1 MVRKKILI
9 CRKKEK
15 TKKLFFIPQPTCKKK
30 NENVFGKSMS
40 EKNFCFFLLL
50 FCSKK
55 TFGIFGSVFFFPQVH
70 ETREAPKKN
79 SSEKVEPKDFFS
91 LHPPRLKKAK
101 QWRSIQNKNVFL
113 GKSQGLLPRPGKLF
127 PWPYKTFENNVTVL
141 VFVWF
146 LHRLEKKKRFEK
158 LEEWKKK
165 KKVFSKVSSKRYKK
179 KNFQDQKT
187 SLVKQK
193 QTKNESWTHL
203 CARRPNVLS

>member
-1 MVRKKILI
+1 MQKERKNEKTFFHSTAHMQTK
-9 CRKKEK
+9 KKENVCWK
-15 TKKLFFIPQPTCKKK
+15 KYEWKKLLFFFIIILQQK
-30 NENVFGKSMS
+30 NVWDFW
-40 EKNFCFFLLL
+40 FCFFLSPSAWNTWGTKKKL
-50 FCSKK
+50 FRKSWAK
-55 TFGIFGSVFFFPQVH
+55 SFFFFASF
-70 ETREAPKKN
+70 RG
-79 SSEKVEPKDFFS
+79 
-91 LHPPRLKKAK
+91 KKAK

-158 LEEWKKK
+158 LEEWKEKK
-165 KKVFSKVSSKRYKK
+165 KSFFKSIIQEAQK